1 MDKNM
6 TYEQAIKELEEIVK
20 KLENPQTQ
28 IDKAFELYETGLK
41 LSKFCED
48 YLSEK
53 EKLLGTD

>member
-41 LSKFCED
+41 LSKFCEE